1 MSSSG
6 TYNYWPKVN
15 HPDKMFI
22 QMESG
27 GSQKPFFF
35 GGSQIPLALGIN
47 GSGISAKNLE
57 GISMR
62 NNKGISGPDPRPMY
76 KVSPIREED
85 DLIRMQRGRTR
96 TYGKG
101 LDHNTLSLSDHIDKI
116 YIPRHLSSL
125 HK

>member
-1 MSSSG
+1 MSTSG

-35 GGSQIPLALGIN
+35 GGSQVPLALGIN
-47 GSGISAKNLE
+47 GSGIS
-57 GISMR
+57 MR
-62 NNKGISGPDPRPMY
+62 YHEGISGPEPRPMY
-76 KVSPIREED
+76 KTLPIRSED

-101 LDHNTLSLSDHIDKI
+101 LDHNTLSLSDHNDKI

>member
-35 GGSQIPLALGIN
+35 GGSQIPLAKGIN

-57 GISMR
+57 GISILMF
-62 NNKGISGPDPRPMY
+62 IT
-76 KVSPIREED
+76 I
-85 DLIRMQRGRTR
+85 
-96 TYGKG
+96 
-101 LDHNTLSLSDHIDKI
+101 
-116 YIPRHLSSL
+116 
-125 HK
+125 